1 MALLNYTSNID
12 ADKTAME
19 IAKCLSMH
27 GAQAVLTE
35 YDPKEGLVTAISFR
49 INLNGQMISFRLPC
63 DWKPVYEVM
72 YKDKKSY
79 PSFDKRYIQQQCD
92 RQDQA
97 VRTAWR
103 IVKDWVEAQM
113 ALVETGMSK
122 TQEVFLPYAVM
133 KDGKTLAEHV
143 QSNPQFLLGN
153 GSQQ

>member
-1 MALLNYTSNID
+1 MPLLNYTSNID

-35 YDPKEGLVTAISFR
+35 YDPKEGLVSAISFR
-49 INLNGQMISFRLPC
+49 ITVEGRMISFRLPC
-63 DWKPVYEVM
+63 DWRPVYAVM
-72 YKDKKSY
+72 YKGKKERYNDK
-79 PSFDKRYIQQQCD
+79 DLARRQQ
-92 RQDQA
+92 QA

-113 ALVETGMSK
+113 ALVETNMAK

-133 KDGKTLAEHV
+133 KDGKTLAEKITAD
-143 QSNPQFLLGN
+143 PTFLLGPGN
-153 GSQQ
+153 E